1 MRISDWPFCA
11 QVCRRGTQRFAAP
24 PACIQTAHLYSVDLP
39 DLGLSEDDTSNHHV
53 LAILISTG
61 SNSFVDILRS
71 NKVGDGD
78 TYERIGFDLPSDLE

>member
-1 MRISDWPFCA
+1 
-11 QVCRRGTQRFAAP
+11 VLKFAAEEPSDSQLHP
-24 PACIQTAHLYSVDLP
+24 PASRRPTFILLISPIWDFL
-39 DLGLSEDDTSNHHV
+39 EDDISNHHV